1 MSNKKAYICG
11 ILLIIF
17 MVIVFGI
24 MYYYKCVFLLKLLS
38 FICIAIQMGEIATK
52 FYNWLIKKT

>member
-1 MSNKKAYICG
+1 MSKNKAFICG

-17 MVIVFGI
+17 MVTVFGI
-24 MYYYKCVFLLKLLS
+24 MYYYKCFFILKTLII
-38 FICIAIQMGEIATK
+38 ICIGKQMGEIATK